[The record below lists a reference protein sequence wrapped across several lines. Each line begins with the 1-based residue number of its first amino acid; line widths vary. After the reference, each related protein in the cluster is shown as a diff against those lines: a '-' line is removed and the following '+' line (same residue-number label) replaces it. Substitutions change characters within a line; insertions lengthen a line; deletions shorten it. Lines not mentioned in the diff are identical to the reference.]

1 MQLKV
6 MASEYKDRLLYSVA
20 VDIHCQGSQ
29 KYLAAGKKKKS
40 LSASLSWQGTLR
52 WYSSHSLERDDKHQ
66 LQQ

>member
-29 KYLAAGKKKKS
+29 KYLAAGKKKNLYLLHYLGKV
-40 LSASLSWQGTLR
+40 LCDGIHLIL
-52 WYSSHSLERDDKHQ
+52 
-66 LQQ
+66 